1 MKSTNIIITILVLV
15 LIAGG
20 IYAFTNKDA
29 DEMMMKNDTVMAD
42 DKMMSDD
49 KMMKNDEVMMKDDKM
64 MKNDEVM
71 MKDNKMQKDTM
82 MVKTGTY
89 EVYSPEKIMTSAQTG
104 NVVLFFKAN
113 WCPSCRTLDADIK
126 SNLSSI
132 PSNLT
137 VLEVDYDKSA
147 DLKKKY
153 GVTTQH
159 TLVQVDLDGN
169 MIKKWSG
176 GNTLNSVLAEV
187 K

>member
-20 IYAFTNKDA
+20 IYAFTNTNT
-29 DEMMMKNDTVMAD
+29 DEMMMKNDTVMTD
-42 DKMMSDD
+42 EKMS
-49 KMMKNDEVMMKDDKM
+49 DEVMIKTDEMQ
-64 MKNDEVM
+64 NDA
-71 MKDNKMQKDTM
+71 TT
-82 MVKTGTY
+82 VKAGTY
-89 EVYSPEKIMTSAQTG
+89 QMYSPEKIMTAAQTG

-113 WCPSCRTLDADIK
+113 WCPSCRSLDADIK

-137 VLEVDYDKSA
+137 LLEVDYDKSA

-159 TLVQVDLDGN
+159 TIVQVDKDGN

-176 GNTLNSVLAEV
+176 GNTLNSVVSEM

>member
-20 IYAFTNKDA
+20 VYAFTNKDT
-29 DEMMMKNDTVMAD
+29 DEKAMMKNDTVMID
-42 DKMMSDD
+42 EKIS
-49 KMMKNDEVMMKDDKM
+49 DEVVMKA
-64 MKNDEVM
+64 DE
-71 MKDNKMQKDTM
+71 MQNGTTT
-82 MVKTGTY
+82 VKAGTY
-89 EVYSPEKIMTSAQTG
+89 QVYSPEKIMASAQTG

-132 PSNLT
+132 PSDLT

-159 TLVQVDLDGN
+159 TLVQVDKDGN

-176 GNTLNSVLAEV
+176 GNTLNSVVSEI